1 MTCCLCKFL
10 WNFSFILLGILSDRW
25 VQTEMFREGQFLLC
39 VFCLPAWLVGCIA
52 FVSVQWLAESLACFF
67 LCVCVRMWLFA
78 LVCVCLCICASICVL
93 ITLCLRCHSHWGVYR
108 RKNLGIVEQV
118 FKSFWNFKP
127 QAESPK
133 LGEGSRSRVSHRSW
147 F

>member
-1 MTCCLCKFL
+1 MTCCLRKFL

-67 LCVCVRMWLFA
+67 LCVCAHVTVCFGLRLFVH
-78 LVCVCLCICASICVL
+78 LF
-93 ITLCLRCHSHWGVYR
+93 VYS
-108 RKNLGIVEQV
+108 LH
-118 FKSFWNFKP
+118 F
-127 QAESPK
+127 A
-133 LGEGSRSRVSHRSW
+133 
-147 F
+147 